1 MNASRSFNRLLV
13 ARIHRNL
20 QLFLA
25 IASLA
30 CLVYTQPASAISMR
44 QLFDSV
50 NAQGNVN
57 SAGFLQGQTMD
68 MATGGSLFM
77 RMPNKTYQL
86 ASVTPPSWNAGCGG
100 IDLFMGGFSFINKE
114 QFVAMLRNIGSNA
127 LGYGF
132 KLAIQNLCPT
142 CDNVMQALQATA
154 QQINRLNM
162 DSCETA
168 KGLVNAALPDTW
180 TRGKQDAAKN
190 FGVDSNIFENITDA
204 WTNVMNNEGNANNV
218 INQVEQSNPQAQD
231 VLPTG
236 NVVWK
241 ALKKIDGMT
250 DEDRMLVMSLV
261 GSVIFPTE
269 QGSPQAPKPLMPTD
283 IDVATLIGAGSASD
297 TINVPIWRCDTTS
310 ADGCL
315 NPYSDQLS
323 TQSFR
328 AMVLTKMNMI
338 TDHIANRSGY
348 DDVSQIIAFLN
359 TTDLPV
365 YALLATGVRYNNTA
379 VADSTSGMYVDLIA
393 AKYAEVYIRRCVKD
407 LQDAIGKYEAVADA
421 TQTDAFEKVKPQM
434 ARVTEAAHQ
443 TLMQAYSQ
451 TVSTHSLTVELQAMQ
466 RAVDSNL
473 SETLRASLAFGK
485 SLN

>member
-1 MNASRSFNRLLV
+1 MPKLPVSRLV
-13 ARIHRNL
+13 RQVVRGL
-20 QLFLA
+20 QLLLA
-25 IASLA
+25 VASVA
-30 CLVYTQPASAISMR
+30 CMAYTQPVAAMSMQ

-50 NAQGNVN
+50 NAQGNIT
-57 SAGFLQGQTMD
+57 SAGFLQGQTLD

-142 CDNVMQALQATA
+142 CDNVMQALAATA

-180 TRGKQDAAKN
+180 TRGRQDAAKN
-190 FGVDSNIFENITDA
+190 FGVNSNIFTDLSDA
-204 WTNVMNNEGNANNV
+204 WSNVMNNESNADDV
-218 INQVEQSNPQAQD
+218 INQVAQSDPTAKD
-231 VLPTG
+231 TLPTG

-250 DEDRMLVMSLV
+250 DDDRMLVMSLV
-261 GSVIFPTE
+261 GSVIFPT
-269 QGSPQAPKPLMPTD
+269 QGSPSAPKPLVPTD
-283 IDVATLIGAGSASD
+283 IDVAALIGSGTAGD
-297 TINVPIWRCDTTS
+297 TISVPIWRCDSLS

-315 NPYSDQLS
+315 NPYSDQLT

-328 AMVLTKMNMI
+328 SMVLTKMNMI
-338 TDHIANRSGY
+338 TDHIANRSSY
-348 DDVSQIIAFLN
+348 DDVSQVIAFVN

-365 YALLATGVRYNNTA
+365 YQLLATGTRFNNTSGG
-379 VADSTSGMYVDLIA
+379 DSASGMYVDLIA

-421 TQTDAFEKVKPQM
+421 TQTDAFEKIRPQM
-434 ARVTEAAHQ
+434 AQVTDRAHQ
-443 TLMQAYSQ
+443 ALMQAYSQ
-451 TVSTHSLTVELQAMQ
+451 TVSTHSLTTELQAMQ

-473 SETLRASLAFGK
+473 SETLRSSLSFGK